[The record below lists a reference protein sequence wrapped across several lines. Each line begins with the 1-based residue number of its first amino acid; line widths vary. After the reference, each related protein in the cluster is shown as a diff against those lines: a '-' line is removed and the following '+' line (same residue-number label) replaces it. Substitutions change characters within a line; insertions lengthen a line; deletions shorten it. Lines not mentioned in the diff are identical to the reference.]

1 MSIQLFEG
9 EDFAS
14 KFERVSENELLYQ
27 KHINLTRREYFAGL
41 AMQGLLAMGFINE
54 PDEITAISVDLADRL
69 INNLNKHDK
78 KGN

>member
-1 MSIQLFEG
+1 MDNLNNNDKQVCLSI
-9 EDFAS
+9 
-14 KFERVSENELLYQ
+14 
-27 KHINLTRREYFAGL
+27 TRREYFAGL